1 MEKRGHVVPED
12 VQAVLPG
19 VVSHRLLSA
28 TEGRRINGFD
38 VAQQLMKQVAVP

>member
-1 MEKRGHVVPED
+1 